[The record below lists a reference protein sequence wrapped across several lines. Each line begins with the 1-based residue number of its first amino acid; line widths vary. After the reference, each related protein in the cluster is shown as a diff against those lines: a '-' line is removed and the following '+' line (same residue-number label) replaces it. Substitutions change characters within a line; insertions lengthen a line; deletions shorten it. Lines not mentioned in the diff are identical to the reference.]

1 MASSCSAF
9 QDCSGSVCRI
19 DVSPT
24 VATPPIVIRIRVKPG
39 SRLSTLEQMDDG
51 TWLAQLK
58 AAPVDGKANEELIA
72 LVAARFACRKSAVS
86 IKSGASGR
94 LKLVRIGTS

>member
-1 MASSCSAF
+1 VKVKSSAL
-9 QDCSGSVCRI
+9 
-19 DVSPT
+19 
-24 VATPPIVIRIRVKPG
+24 A
-39 SRLSTLEQMDDG
+39 STLKQAADG

-72 LVAARFACRKSAVS
+72 LVAGRFECRKSAVT

-94 LKLVRIGTS
+94 MKLVRIEAA

>member
-1 MASSCSAF
+1 MAT
-9 QDCSGSVCRI
+9 Q
-19 DVSPT
+19 
-24 VATPPIVIRIRVKPG
+24 PIAIRVKVKPN
-39 SRLSTLEQMDDG
+39 SRLSTLEQVEGG

-72 LVAARFACRKSAVS
+72 LVASRFRCRKSAVS

-94 LKLVRIGTS
+94 MKLVRIEAS